1 MERFEDERGTIE
13 DIIGPVDSVTRI
25 LTKKDAVRGNHFH
38 RHSTQWTYV
47 VSGRLLFFN
56 GQEVFYANPDSLVET
71 PPRKVHAWK
80 ALEDTVCLAFASG
93 PRGVDYES
101 DTERLGEPLI

>member
-13 DIIGPVDSVTRI
+13 DIVGPVDSVTRI
-25 LTKKDAVRGNHFH
+25 LTKKDAIRGNHFH

-80 ALEDTVCLAFASG
+80 ALEDTVCLAFTAG